1 MYYDDQ
7 VCLDVMSMNI
17 GSILLGGPWLSDND
31 MTIQGKTD
39 IYYFIFKGKKILLHP
54 FMKKPK
60 IPSPLFILLKIFF
73 NPLFLFHLSP
83 HIRKKISESLP
94 LDPLV
99 SSLIEYFKDIFLEEL
114 PNSLPPLRKIQH
126 NIDLVLG
133 SSLPK
138 LPHYRMIPTEHQELK
153 RQVMDLIEKGFIKE
167 SLSPCAVPT
176 LLVPKKDGTWHMY
189 IYRRAIN

>member
-1 MYYDDQ
+1 
-7 VCLDVMSMNI
+7 MNI

-60 IPSPLFILLKIFF
+60 IPSPLFILL
-73 NPLFLFHLSP
+73 NP

-126 NIDLVLG
+126 NIDL
-133 SSLPK
+133 
-138 LPHYRMIPTEHQELK
+138 LK

-176 LLVPKKDGTWHMY
+176 LLVPKKDGTWHIFLIPRLDDLRDMLY
-189 IYRRAIN
+189 GSKIFSKIDHLRYFIR